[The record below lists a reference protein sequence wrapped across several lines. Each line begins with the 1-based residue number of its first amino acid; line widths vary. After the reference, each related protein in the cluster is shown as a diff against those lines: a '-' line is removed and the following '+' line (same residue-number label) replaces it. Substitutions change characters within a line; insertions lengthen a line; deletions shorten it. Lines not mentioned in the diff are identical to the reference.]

1 MINQIAPVSRFLI
14 IAAAFVV
21 VIAGVRTAVDLLV
34 PFLLSIFIAVLCAP
48 PLNWMKSKGVPGAL
62 ALIIILALVV
72 IIGGGAGAVVGAS
85 INSFRHDLPEY
96 IQRLE
101 EMTAGFRV
109 WLEAKGLNIDSQMM
123 RDTFK
128 PSSILSL
135 AGNTLASFGNL
146 MTNAFMILLTVAFI
160 LAENM
165 SFADRLQGAHQGS
178 AAGVAGLRRFTA
190 SVNRY
195 MALKTV
201 ISVFTGLLATV
212 WLMILGVDYPV
223 LWGVLAFFLN
233 FVPTIG
239 SIIAAIPATL
249 LALVQLGVGD
259 ALWTA
264 AGFLA
269 INTVVGNM
277 IEPRVMGKGLDL
289 SALVAFLSLVF
300 WGWILGPVGMLLSI
314 PLTVMV
320 KIALEGV
327 DETRWI
333 GVMLGNGQGEPE
345 HCRVDQ
351 APAEEDNVER

>member
-1 MINQIAPVSRFLI
+1 MPVSTPVSRFI
-14 IAAAFVV
+14 IVAAAFVV
-21 VIAGVRTAVDLLV
+21 VVAGMRTAVDLLV
-34 PFLLSIFIAVLCAP
+34 PFLLSVFIAVLCAP
-48 PLNWMKSKGVPGAL
+48 PLNWMKSKGVPSAL
-62 ALIIILALVV
+62 ALLIILALVV
-72 IIGGGAGAVVGAS
+72 IVGGGAGAVIGAS

-96 IQRLE
+96 VLRLE
-101 EMTAGFRV
+101 EMTAGFRL
-109 WLEAKGLNIDSQMM
+109 WLEAKGLGLDSQMM

-135 AGNTLASFGNL
+135 AGNTLASFGNM

-160 LAENM
+160 LAENV
-165 SFADRLQGAHQGS
+165 SFADRLQRAHQGS
-178 AAGVAGLRRFTA
+178 AASVAALRRFTS

-195 MALKTV
+195 MALKTI
-201 ISVFTGLLATV
+201 ISLFTGLLATI

-239 SIIAAIPATL
+239 SIIAAIPTTL
-249 LALVQLGVGD
+249 LALVQLGVGE
-259 ALWTA
+259 AIWTA
-264 AGFLA
+264 AGFLV

-277 IEPRVMGKGLDL
+277 IEPKVMGKGLDL

-320 KIALEGV
+320 KIALESV
-327 DETRWI
+327 DDTRWI
-333 GVMLGNGQGEPE
+333 GVMLGGGQSDDDDA
-345 HCRVDQ
+345 VKS
-351 APAEEDNVER
+351 